1 MNRSGTCRDQQ
12 EQPASAGPTECR
24 HALPCRERVQ
34 PLGKQPFAA
43 PLGVDAKARIAAVL
57 ARSPILD
64 LSSVAEAAGLPLRR
78 TRRLLEHLE
87 LQGAV
92 LLHATPRRTTVHVLL
107 S

>member
-1 MNRSGTCRDQQ
+1 MPCPALPNRS
-12 EQPASAGPTECR
+12 ASSLLR
-24 HALPCRERVQ
+24 RL
-34 PLGKQPFAA
+34 
-43 PLGVDAKARIAAVL
+43 LGVDAKARIAAVL

>member
-1 MNRSGTCRDQQ
+1 MPCPAANASNRS
-12 EQPASAGPTECR
+12 ASSLLR
-24 HALPCRERVQ
+24 RL
-34 PLGKQPFAA
+34 
-43 PLGVDAKARIAAVL
+43 LGVDAKARIAAVL

>member
-1 MNRSGTCRDQQ
+1 MPCPALPNRS
-12 EQPASAGPTECR
+12 ASSLLR
-24 HALPCRERVQ
+24 RL
-34 PLGKQPFAA
+34 
-43 PLGVDAKARIAAVL
+43 LGVDARARIAAVL

>member
-1 MNRSGTCRDQQ
+1 MPCPAANASNRS
-12 EQPASAGPTECR
+12 ASSLLR
-24 HALPCRERVQ
+24 RL
-34 PLGKQPFAA
+34 
-43 PLGVDAKARIAAVL
+43 LGVDAKARIAAVL

-92 LLHATPRRTTVHVLL
+92 LLHATPRTTTVHVLL

>member
-1 MNRSGTCRDQQ
+1 MPCPAANASTRS
-12 EQPASAGPTECR
+12 ASSLLR
-24 HALPCRERVQ
+24 RL
-34 PLGKQPFAA
+34 LGA
-43 PLGVDAKARIAAVL
+43 DAKARIAAVL

-64 LSSVAEAAGLPLRR
+64 LSFVAEAAGLPLRR

>member
-1 MNRSGTCRDQQ
+1 MSCPAANASNRS
-12 EQPASAGPTECR
+12 ASSLLR
-24 HALPCRERVQ
+24 RL
-34 PLGKQPFAA
+34 LGA
-43 PLGVDAKARIAAVL
+43 DAKARIAAVL

-64 LSSVAEAAGLPLRR
+64 LSLVAEAAGLPLRR

>member
-1 MNRSGTCRDQQ
+1 MPCPAANAFNRS
-12 EQPASAGPTECR
+12 ASGLLR
-24 HALPCRERVQ
+24 RL
-34 PLGKQPFAA
+34 LGA
-43 PLGVDAKARIAAVL
+43 DAKARIAAVL

-64 LSSVAEAAGLPLRR
+64 LSFVAEAAGLPLRR

-92 LLHATPRRTTVHVLL
+92 LLHATQRRTTVHVLQ

>member
-1 MNRSGTCRDQQ
+1 MPCPAANASNRFASGLLR
-12 EQPASAGPTECR
+12 R
-24 HALPCRERVQ
+24 L
-34 PLGKQPFAA
+34 LGA
-43 PLGVDAKARIAAVL
+43 DAKARISAVL

>member
-1 MNRSGTCRDQQ
+1 MPCPAANASNG
-12 EQPASAGPTECR
+12 PASSLLR
-24 HALPCRERVQ
+24 RL
-34 PLGKQPFAA
+34 LGAD
-43 PLGVDAKARIAAVL
+43 GKARIAAVL

-64 LSSVAEAAGLPLRR
+64 LSFVAEAAGLPLRR

>member
-1 MNRSGTCRDQQ
+1 MPCPAANASNPSASSLLRRLLGT
-12 EQPASAGPTECR
+12 
-24 HALPCRERVQ
+24 
-34 PLGKQPFAA
+34 
-43 PLGVDAKARIAAVL
+43 DAKARIAAVL

-64 LSSVAEAAGLPLRR
+64 LSFVAEAAGLPLRR

>member
-1 MNRSGTCRDQQ
+1 MHCPAANASNRS
-12 EQPASAGPTECR
+12 ASSLLR
-24 HALPCRERVQ
+24 RL
-34 PLGKQPFAA
+34 LGA
-43 PLGVDAKARIAAVL
+43 DAKARIAAVL
-57 ARSPILD
+57 AGSPILD
-64 LSSVAEAAGLPLRR
+64 LSFVAEAAGLPLRR

>member
-1 MNRSGTCRDQQ
+1 MPCPAANASNRL
-12 EQPASAGPTECR
+12 ASSLLWR
-24 HALPCRERVQ
+24 L
-34 PLGKQPFAA
+34 
-43 PLGVDAKARIAAVL
+43 LGVDAKARVAAVL

>member
-1 MNRSGTCRDQQ
+1 MPS
-12 EQPASAGPTECR
+12 PAATASNSSPSSLWR
-24 HALPCRERVQ
+24 RL
-34 PLGKQPFAA
+34 LGA
-43 PLGVDAKARIAAVL
+43 DAKARVAAVL

-64 LSSVAEAAGLPLRR
+64 LSFVAEAAGLPLRR

>member
-1 MNRSGTCRDQQ
+1 MPCPAANASSRSGTSLLR
-12 EQPASAGPTECR
+12 R
-24 HALPCRERVQ
+24 L
-34 PLGKQPFAA
+34 LGA
-43 PLGVDAKARIAAVL
+43 DAKARVAAVL

-64 LSSVAEAAGLPLRR
+64 LSFVAEAAGLPLHR
-78 TRRLLEHLE
+78 TRRLLEDLE